1 MDYLI
6 NFEDY
11 LFDSEKS
18 EKTVLSYIS
27 DIKQFFKFYNGKV
40 EDIDKKVIRQ
50 YTSFLQNNFAIKTA
64 NRKLVSLHQF
74 IEYLNEEEDMKIAVK
89 IKQLKVSS
97 QNFIDVMIEN
107 SDVRRMVKAAEEK
120 GDKRAVAIMYTLFY
134 TGARVSELLQIKADD
149 IDKNSVYILGKGN
162 KYRELLIPKKLNDV
176 LHEYKLERDKG
187 DYESLELFVGQRGPI
202 NRQTVH
208 NMLKYYAG
216 QAHFIDKT
224 LVHAHSFRH
233 LYAQNLAK
241 LHVPPVV
248 ISQLLGHS
256 LNVTGLYMQNS
267 KKDLLK
273 IINKMDLKDNF

>member
-1 MDYLI
+1 MELLYNFKDYLYD
-6 NFEDY
+6 N
-11 LFDSEKS
+11 EKS
-18 EKTVLSYIS
+18 EKTVSSYIS
-27 DIKQFFKFYNGKV
+27 DIKQFFKFYSGKV
-40 EDIDKKVIRQ
+40 SDIDKKVIRQ
-50 YTSFLQNNFAIKTA
+50 YTAYLQSNFAIKTA

-74 IEYLNEEEDMKIAVK
+74 IEYLNEEEEMNISVK
-89 IKQLKVSS
+89 IKQLKVSN

-120 GDKRAVAIMYTLFY
+120 NDIRAVAIMYTLFY
-134 TGARVSELLQIKADD
+134 TGARVSELLQIKVDD
-149 IDKNSVYILGKGN
+149 VDRNSVYILGKGN
-162 KYRELLIPKKLNDV
+162 KYRELLIPKKLKDV
-176 LHEYKLERDKG
+176 LNEYKTERNKG
-187 DYESLELFVGQRGPI
+187 IHKCPNLFVGQRGPI
-202 NRQTVH
+202 NRQTIH

-273 IINKMDLKDNF
+273 IINKMDIKDNF

>member
-1 MDYLI
+1 MELLYNFKDYLYD
-6 NFEDY
+6 N
-11 LFDSEKS
+11 EKS
-18 EKTVLSYIS
+18 EKTVSSYTS
-27 DIKQFFKFYNGKV
+27 DIKQFFKFYSGNIS
-40 EDIDKKVIRQ
+40 DIDKKVISQ
-50 YTSFLQNNFAIKTA
+50 YTAYLQSNFAIKTA

-74 IEYLNEEEDMKIAVK
+74 IEYLNEEEEMNISVK
-89 IKQLKVSS
+89 IKQLKVSN

-107 SDVRRMVKAAEEK
+107 SDVRRMVKAAVEK
-120 GDKRAVAIMYTLFY
+120 NDIRAVAIMYTLFY
-134 TGARVSELLQIKADD
+134 TGARVSELLQIKVDD
-149 IDKNSVYILGKGN
+149 VDRNSVYILGKGN
-162 KYRELLIPKKLNDV
+162 KYRELLIPKKLKDV
-176 LHEYKLERDKG
+176 LNEYKTERNKG
-187 DYESLELFVGQRGPI
+187 IHKSPNLFVGQRGPI

-273 IINKMDLKDNF
+273 IINKMDITDNF

>member
-1 MDYLI
+1 MELLYNFKDYLYD
-6 NFEDY
+6 N
-11 LFDSEKS
+11 EKS
-18 EKTVLSYIS
+18 EKTVSSYIS
-27 DIKQFFKFYNGKV
+27 DIKQFFKFYSGKV
-40 EDIDKKVIRQ
+40 SDIDKKVIRQ
-50 YTSFLQNNFAIKTA
+50 YTAYLQSNFAIKTA

-74 IEYLNEEEDMKIAVK
+74 IEYLNEEEEMNISVK
-89 IKQLKVSS
+89 IKQLKVSN

-120 GDKRAVAIMYTLFY
+120 NDIRAVAIMYTLFY
-134 TGARVSELLQIKADD
+134 TGARVSELLQIKVDD
-149 IDKNSVYILGKGN
+149 VDRNSVYILGKGN
-162 KYRELLIPKKLNDV
+162 KYRELLIPKKLKDV
-176 LHEYKLERDKG
+176 LNEYKTERNKG
-187 DYESLELFVGQRGPI
+187 IHKCPNLFVGQRGPI

-273 IINKMDLKDNF
+273 IINKMDMKDNF

>member
-1 MDYLI
+1 MELLYNFKDYLYD
-6 NFEDY
+6 N
-11 LFDSEKS
+11 EKS
-18 EKTVLSYIS
+18 EKTVSSYIS
-27 DIKQFFKFYNGKV
+27 DIKQFFKFYSGKV
-40 EDIDKKVIRQ
+40 SDIDKKVIRQ
-50 YTSFLQNNFAIKTA
+50 YTAYLQSNFAIKTA

-74 IEYLNEEEDMKIAVK
+74 IEYLNEEEEMNISVK
-89 IKQLKVSS
+89 IKQLKVSN

-120 GDKRAVAIMYTLFY
+120 NDIRAVAIMYTLFY
-134 TGARVSELLQIKADD
+134 TGARVSELLQIKVDD
-149 IDKNSVYILGKGN
+149 VDRNSVYILGKGN
-162 KYRELLIPKKLNDV
+162 KYRELLIPKKLKDV
-176 LHEYKLERDKG
+176 LNEYKTERNKG
-187 DYESLELFVGQRGPI
+187 IHKCPNLFVGQRGAI

-273 IINKMDLKDNF
+273 IINKMDIKDNF

>member
-1 MDYLI
+1 MELLYNFKDYLYD
-6 NFEDY
+6 N
-11 LFDSEKS
+11 EKS
-18 EKTVLSYIS
+18 EKTVSSYIS
-27 DIKQFFKFYNGKV
+27 DIKQFFKFYSGKV
-40 EDIDKKVIRQ
+40 SDIDKKVIRQ
-50 YTSFLQNNFAIKTA
+50 YTAYLQSNFAIKTA

-74 IEYLNEEEDMKIAVK
+74 IEYLNEEEEMNISVK
-89 IKQLKVSS
+89 IKQLKVSN

-120 GDKRAVAIMYTLFY
+120 NDIRAVAIMYTLFY
-134 TGARVSELLQIKADD
+134 TGARVSELLQIKVDD
-149 IDKNSVYILGKGN
+149 VDRNSVYILGKGN
-162 KYRELLIPKKLNDV
+162 KYRELLIPKKLKDV
-176 LHEYKLERDKG
+176 LNEYKTERNKG
-187 DYESLELFVGQRGPI
+187 IHKCPNLFVGQRGPI

-273 IINKMDLKDNF
+273 IINKMDIKDNF

>member
-1 MDYLI
+1 MELLYNFKDYLYD
-6 NFEDY
+6 N
-11 LFDSEKS
+11 EKS
-18 EKTVLSYIS
+18 EKTVSSYIS
-27 DIKQFFKFYNGKV
+27 DIKQFFKFYSGKV
-40 EDIDKKVIRQ
+40 SDIDKKVIRQ
-50 YTSFLQNNFAIKTA
+50 YTAYLQSNFAIKTA

-74 IEYLNEEEDMKIAVK
+74 IEYLNEEEEMNISVK
-89 IKQLKVSS
+89 IRQLKVSN

-120 GDKRAVAIMYTLFY
+120 NDIRAVAIMYTLFY
-134 TGARVSELLQIKADD
+134 TGARVSELLQIKVDD
-149 IDKNSVYILGKGN
+149 VDRNSVYILGKGN
-162 KYRELLIPKKLNDV
+162 KYRELLIPKKLKDV
-176 LHEYKLERDKG
+176 LNEYKTERNKG
-187 DYESLELFVGQRGPI
+187 IHKCPNLFVGQRGPI

-273 IINKMDLKDNF
+273 IINKMDIKDNF

>member
-1 MDYLI
+1 MYD
-6 NFEDY
+6 N
-11 LFDSEKS
+11 EKS
-18 EKTVLSYIS
+18 EKTVSSYIS
-27 DIKQFFKFYNGKV
+27 DIKQFFKFYSGKV
-40 EDIDKKVIRQ
+40 SDIDKKVIRQ
-50 YTSFLQNNFAIKTA
+50 YTAYLQSNFAIKTA

-74 IEYLNEEEDMKIAVK
+74 IEYLNEEEEMNISVK
-89 IKQLKVSS
+89 IKQLKVSN

-120 GDKRAVAIMYTLFY
+120 NDIRAVAIMYTLFY
-134 TGARVSELLQIKADD
+134 TGARVSELLQIKVDD
-149 IDKNSVYILGKGN
+149 VDRNSVYILGKGN
-162 KYRELLIPKKLNDV
+162 KYRELLIPKKLKDV
-176 LHEYKLERDKG
+176 LNEYKTERNKG
-187 DYESLELFVGQRGPI
+187 IHKSPNLFVGQRGPI

-273 IINKMDLKDNF
+273 IINKMDIKDNF